1 MADQQKIHPV
11 SAPEP
16 EQEALP
22 KPTVPLVPRNSSR
35 SENGD
40 PERQQPPPLKR
51 SLTPYSPS
59 KRTKKNCCKRCLCW
73 TCCLFFLLIILLG
86 IAAAIIYFVFQ
97 PKIPKYSVDSMRITQ
112 FNLNND
118 MSLSATFNV
127 NISARNPNKKIG
139 IYYENGSHLSVR
151 YKGTNLC
158 EGSLPKFY
166 QGHKNTTLLNIN
178 LTGRT
183 ENATNLLQLVQEDRQ
198 RGKIPLNIRVKVPV
212 RIKLG
217 KLKLMK
223 WKFLLKCRL
232 NVDNLSQDNVI
243 RIRDNKC
250 TVRFRF

>member
-1 MADQQKIHPV
+1 MADHQKIHPV
-11 SAPEP
+11 SVP

-22 KPTVPLVPRNSSR
+22 KPTAPLVPRGSSR

-40 PERQQPPPLKR
+40 PERQQPPQLKR
-51 SLTPYSPS
+51 SLTPYSPLKPPK
-59 KRTKKNCCKRCLCW
+59 KRCCCKRCLCW

-86 IAAAIIYFVFQ
+86 IAAAVIYFVFQ

-112 FNLNND
+112 LNLNND
-118 MSLSATFNV
+118 TSLSATFNV
-127 NISARNPNKKIG
+127 NITARNPNKKIG
-139 IYYENGSHLSVR
+139 IYYENGSHLSVW

-166 QGHKNTTLLNIN
+166 QGHKNTTILNVN
-178 LTGRT
+178 LTGQT
-183 ENATNLLQLVQEDRQ
+183 ENATNLLRLLQEDQ
-198 RGKIPLNIRVKVPV
+198 QTGKIPLNIRVKVPV

-232 NVDNLSQDNVI
+232 NVDSLSPNNVI
-243 RIRDNKC
+243 RIRDNRCK
-250 TVRFRF
+250 VRFRF